1 MDKRKLFF
9 RSIVAIVVI
18 GALYRYFSSRPSEYL
33 THITGQTMGT
43 ITYNVK
49 YIEEG
54 RPVSQTDIDSVL
66 LAFNQ
71 SLSTY
76 IPDSEISTLNQ
87 SGELMNPSRLFTDVM
102 QESYRIYEMTSGA
115 YDPTVGTLVNVWG
128 FGPDKSRL
136 VPDTALVDSLRQYV
150 GLSKIKQKS
159 SGISMDTLMYLDFS
173 AIAKGYAVDLISDLL
188 LEHGLTDHMVEIGG
202 EVRAHGVNDQGKTW
216 AIGIEDP
223 LVEKEEQRLLG
234 IVRLK
239 NKAMAT
245 SGNYRSYYM
254 VGDRLIAHTIDPRTG
269 YNTTHNLLS
278 ASVFSNSCMTS
289 DALATAFMV
298 LGLEESKRVV
308 ESTEVEAFL
317 IFQKEDGSLA
327 SYVSDGLK
335 PYIDLDKTQN
345 Q

>member
-18 GALYRYFSSRPSEYL
+18 GALYRYFSSQPAERL
-33 THITGQTMGT
+33 THISGKTMGT

-49 YIEEG
+49 YIDKTE
-54 RPVSQTDIDSVL
+54 PVSKSKIDSVL
-66 LAFNQ
+66 RAFNQ

-76 IPDSEISTLNQ
+76 IPDSEISILNQ
-87 SGELMNPSRLFTDVM
+87 SGELNSPSRLFTDVM
-102 QESYRIYEMTSGA
+102 QESYRVYEMTSGA

-136 VPDTALVDSLRQYV
+136 VPDSTLVDSLRQFV
-150 GLSKIKQKS
+150 GLQKIVLEKEA
-159 SGISMDTLMYLDFS
+159 INMDTLMYLDFS
-173 AIAKGYAVDLISDLL
+173 AIAKGYAVDLVSELL
-188 LEHGLTDHMVEIGG
+188 LEHGVNSYMVEIGG
-202 EVRAHGVNDQGKTW
+202 EVRTHGVNDQGKTW
-216 AIGIEDP
+216 TIGIEDP
-223 LVEKEEQRLLG
+223 LVEREEQRLLG
-234 IVRLK
+234 IVRL
-239 NKAMAT
+239 NNMAMAT
-245 SGNYRSYYM
+245 SGNYRSYYE
-254 VGDRLIAHTIDPRTG
+254 VGDRIIAHTIDPRTG

-278 ASVFSNSCMTS
+278 ASVFSNGCMTA
-289 DALATAFMV
+289 DAMATAFMV
-298 LGLEESKRVV
+298 LGLEGSMRIV